1 VHKNG
6 PYIVIHIS
14 FFTLH
19 LHEKIRYKKPR
30 KKASQQM
37 TLNP

>member
-6 PYIVIHIS
+6 PYIVIHIT
-14 FFTLH
+14 FTLH